1 MSFSS
6 YGDLQDRIADQL
18 ARSDLTAQIPDFIT
32 LFEAAAARK
41 LRIRPMETQTSLTTT
56 NGEVAL
62 PSGYLGW
69 RKVVWAGSRNIVLT
83 YEQPAYLAANWPTAP
98 SGVPEQFTII
108 GNMLK
113 VLPFDD
119 TSNITFDYYA
129 KNAALSS
136 ALNDLYNNHPDVYFF
151 GSLVEA
157 YTFVKDYD
165 QAQIWKAR
173 RDEVFDEISKL
184 NFRENGSMQM
194 RVMGPTP

>member
-6 YGDLQDRIADQL
+6 YNDLKAAIADQL
-18 ARSDLTAQIPDFIT
+18 ARDDLSSQIPDFIT

-41 LRIRPMETQTSLTTT
+41 LRIRPMEKVTSLATT
-56 NGEVAL
+56 NGEVDL
-62 PSGYLGW
+62 PADYLGW
-69 RKVVWAGSRNIVLT
+69 RNVVWAGSENVVLQ
-83 YEQPAYLAANWPTAP
+83 YEPPAYLDLTFPTAP
-98 SGVPEQFTII
+98 AGTPRHFTII
-108 GNMLK
+108 GGTLK
-113 VLPFDD
+113 ILPYDD
-119 TSNITFDYYA
+119 SSDITFDYFA
-129 KNAALSS
+129 KNTALDTT
-136 ALNDLYNNHPDVYFF
+136 LNSLFNNHPDVYLF

-184 NFRENGSMQM
+184 NFRENGSMQI